1 MFVWFVF
8 FFINQQ
14 TVIKNVMK
22 ISVIYFA
29 LHF

>member
-1 MFVWFVF
+1 MFVWFV

>member
-1 MFVWFVF
+1 MFVWFV

-14 TVIKNVMK
+14 TVIKTVIT